1 MTFHR
6 QLDLERT
13 GVSWRRYHTSSAFQ
27 GSVVSPLTLVT
38 VTTVDTR
45 SANTTNAYALLQ
57 NTDLQLWICM
67 NRKLGNHRHTEH
79 RVAEKFKQE
88 VTVLLIY
95 NVIPKFT
102 INILNLSV

>member
-1 MTFHR
+1 
-6 QLDLERT
+6 
-13 GVSWRRYHTSSAFQ
+13 
-27 GSVVSPLTLVT
+27 
-38 VTTVDTR
+38 
-45 SANTTNAYALLQ
+45 
-57 NTDLQLWICM
+57 M